1 MESIAGRAL
10 SSVEA
15 VHWRE
20 AIAVATK
27 TESRPDAQPVVGLE
41 ADDKAVDAE
50 VEKLLEPA
58 AAVGSE
64 VSDRQPVLE
73 PAAVVGSEV
82 SDRQLEDEL
91 ETLLNEGDD
100 PYLIPSDD
108 DDFEDDRM
116 LSELRNLIG
125 PPPKIEVKEEV
136 SSPPMNV
143 PIARSIAPAEK
154 SIAFAPAPKS
164 MSMPSAP
171 SLLRLPSTDP
181 FQVRA
186 ALAAADLG
194 AAHAKTPGLLMA
206 LQTAVQTSGSMEFMT
221 PPPKSPLSF
230 SVTPSPVSP
239 SEVDLEWGPAPGQDW
254 NEWRN
259 SPEG

>member
-1 MESIAGRAL
+1 MICLELTAPVESVTRATASQRVVAPTTPPAAGGAAGSSASQADIANTKELESIAGRAL

-15 VHWRE
+15 VHWRA
-20 AIAVATK
+20 AIAVATGI
-27 TESRPDAQPVVGLE
+27 ESWQDAQPVFGLE

-73 PAAVVGSEV
+73 PAAGVGSEV

-91 ETLLNEGDD
+91 KTLLNEGDD

-108 DDFEDDRM
+108 DDDFEDDRM
-116 LSELRNLIG
+116 LSELHILIG

-136 SSPPMNV
+136 SSPPKNF

-171 SLLRLPSTDP
+171 SLEHR
-181 FQVRA
+181 
-186 ALAAADLG
+186 
-194 AAHAKTPGLLMA
+194 
-206 LQTAVQTSGSMEFMT
+206 
-221 PPPKSPLSF
+221 SF
-230 SVTPSPVSP
+230 PSPSC
-239 SEVDLEWGPAPGQDW
+239 SC
-254 NEWRN
+254 R
-259 SPEG
+259 S